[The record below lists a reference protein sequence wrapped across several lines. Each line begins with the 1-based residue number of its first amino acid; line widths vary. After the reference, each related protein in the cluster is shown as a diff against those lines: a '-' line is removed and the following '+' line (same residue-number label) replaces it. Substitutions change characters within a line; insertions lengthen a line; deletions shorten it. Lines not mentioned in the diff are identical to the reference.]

1 MTKRFG
7 QGPLGPVGRR
17 RWRQLSSV
25 VATGCLAGVAAA
37 GPAGATTSHT
47 AATLT
52 SSNSPACSLPL
63 THDSYQGF
71 HVGVPPGWDLSTLD
85 GTVSVAKN
93 TSGTE
98 ASLIYP
104 AALTSGLTPSSFFAS
119 YMRYQQ
125 KLVAKS
131 GASLTFKM
139 QPDVGGLPRASV
151 RVQSKRLNV
160 VGEASVAVL
169 PLHTQFSSKEA
180 VFSVYWAPPARLA
193 ADGAMLAAIGQCYG
207 PEPASLFQ
215 VFRDQSFTYI
225 LPPGWTT
232 FDEGQDN
239 IDLRGYANRADVSY
253 LFFGLPAQYNT
264 PSLALS
270 HIFEVDKV
278 TVTSVLST
286 ISAPPQ
292 QTSSGAVQG
301 VEYVEFLGRSAGLT
315 IHGLVYIL
323 TDSGS
328 SGTFGVMRL
337 GAATTDLWN
346 SVNGGLIEMMGS
358 IQHSFVQDLQDIQRL
373 NQQWQAESAQE
384 ANFDDII
391 NGQQLVQD
399 PSTGAYY
406 EAPYASY
413 EPNGP
418 NGPGYYLPDG
428 QLLNPVSH

>member
-7 QGPLGPVGRR
+7 QGPLEPVGRR
-17 RWRQLSSV
+17 RWRKLSSV
-25 VATGCLAGVAAA
+25 VATGCLASVAAA
-37 GPAGATTSHT
+37 CPAGATASHS

-52 SSNSPACSLPL
+52 SSNSTSCSLPL
-63 THDSYQGF
+63 THDTYQGF
-71 HVGVPPGWDLSTLD
+71 HVGVPAGWDLSTLD

-98 ASLIYP
+98 ASLIYA
-104 AALTSGLTPSSFFAS
+104 AALTSGMTPSTFFAS

-125 KLVAKS
+125 QLVAKT
-131 GASLTFKM
+131 GASLTFQM

-180 VFSVYWAPPARLA
+180 VFSVYWAPPSRLA

-239 IDLRGYANRADVSY
+239 IDLRGYSNRADVSY
-253 LFFGLPAQYNT
+253 LFFGIPAQYNT
-264 PSLALS
+264 PPLALS
-270 HIFEVDKV
+270 HIFDVDKV
-278 TVTSVLST
+278 TITSVLST
-286 ISAPPQ
+286 ISSPPQ

-337 GAATTDLWN
+337 GAASTDLWN

-358 IQHSFVQDLQDIQRL
+358 IEHSFVQDLQDIQRL

-413 EPNGP
+413 EPSGP
-418 NGPGYYLPDG
+418 NGPGYYLPNG

>member
-7 QGPLGPVGRR
+7 QGPLEPVGRR
-17 RWRQLSSV
+17 RWRQFSSV
-25 VATGCLAGVAAA
+25 LATGCLASVAAA
-37 GPAGATTSHT
+37 GPAGATAPHG

-52 SSNSPACSLPL
+52 SSNSPSCSLPL

-71 HVGVPPGWDLSTLD
+71 HVGVPPGWDVSTLD

-93 TSGTE
+93 ASGTE
-98 ASLIYP
+98 AALIYP

-125 KLVAKS
+125 QLVAKS
-131 GASLTFKM
+131 GASLTFQM
-139 QPDVGGLPRASV
+139 QPDVDGLPRASV
-151 RVQSKRLNV
+151 RVKSNRLNV
-160 VGEASVAVL
+160 VGEASVTIL

-207 PEPASLFQ
+207 PQPASLFQ

-253 LFFGLPAQYNT
+253 LFFGIPAQYNT
-264 PSLALS
+264 PSLALA
-270 HIFEVDKV
+270 HIFSVDKV

-286 ISAPPQ
+286 ISSPPQ

-323 TDSGS
+323 TDSGT

-337 GAATTDLWN
+337 GAASTDLWN

-413 EPNGP
+413 EPNGSD
-418 NGPGYYLPDG
+418 GPGYYLPNG
-428 QLLNPVSH
+428 QLLKPVSH

>member
-1 MTKRFG
+1 
-7 QGPLGPVGRR
+7 
-17 RWRQLSSV
+17 
-25 VATGCLAGVAAA
+25 LAGVAAA

-193 ADGAMLAAIGQCYG
+193 ADGAMLAAIGQCYA

-215 VFRDQSFTYI
+215 VFRDQSFTVAGAVAY
-225 LPPGWTT
+225 
-232 FDEGQDN
+232 
-239 IDLRGYANRADVSY
+239 LRGR
-253 LFFGLPAQYNT
+253 
-264 PSLALS
+264 
-270 HIFEVDKV
+270 
-278 TVTSVLST
+278 
-286 ISAPPQ
+286 
-292 QTSSGAVQG
+292 
-301 VEYVEFLGRSAGLT
+301 
-315 IHGLVYIL
+315 
-323 TDSGS
+323 
-328 SGTFGVMRL
+328 
-337 GAATTDLWN
+337 
-346 SVNGGLIEMMGS
+346 
-358 IQHSFVQDLQDIQRL
+358 
-373 NQQWQAESAQE
+373 
-384 ANFDDII
+384 
-391 NGQQLVQD
+391 
-399 PSTGAYY
+399 
-406 EAPYASY
+406 
-413 EPNGP
+413 
-418 NGPGYYLPDG
+418 
-428 QLLNPVSH
+428 

>member
-1 MTKRFG
+1 
-7 QGPLGPVGRR
+7 
-17 RWRQLSSV
+17 
-25 VATGCLAGVAAA
+25 
-37 GPAGATTSHT
+37 
-47 AATLT
+47 
-52 SSNSPACSLPL
+52 
-63 THDSYQGF
+63 
-71 HVGVPPGWDLSTLD
+71 
-85 GTVSVAKN
+85 VAKN

-98 ASLIYP
+98 AALIYP

-125 KLVAKS
+125 QLVAKS
-131 GASLTFKM
+131 GASLTFQM

-160 VGEASVAVL
+160 VGEAAVTVL

-193 ADGAMLAAIGQCYG
+193 ADGAMLAAIGHCYG

-270 HIFEVDKV
+270 HIFDVDKV

-286 ISAPPQ
+286 TSSPPQ

-323 TDSGS
+323 TDSGP

-337 GAATTDLWN
+337 GAATPDLWN

-413 EPNGP
+413 EPNGS
-418 NGPGYYLPDG
+418 NGPGYYLPNG
-428 QLLNPVSH
+428 QSLNPVSH